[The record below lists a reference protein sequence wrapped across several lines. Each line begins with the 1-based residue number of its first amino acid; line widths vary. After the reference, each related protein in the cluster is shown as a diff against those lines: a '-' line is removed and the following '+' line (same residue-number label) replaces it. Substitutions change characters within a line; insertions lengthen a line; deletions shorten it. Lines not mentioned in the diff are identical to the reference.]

1 MSTVHGVLSPHH
13 LEAGALPGRENISE
27 EANWLL
33 MVMSLWKNNKGKEKE
48 EKKGMWRKG
57 KKKGAR

>member
-1 MSTVHGVLSPHH
+1 MMLTAPSTVYLHVHVLLFKHTEFTYVAYTFSFI
-13 LEAGALPGRENISE
+13 LT
-27 EANWLL
+27 
-33 MVMSLWKNNKGKEKE
+33 KKGKEKE